1 MKYICWCLWNYF
13 VSIFYHEEIVN
24 FLVLCY
30 FSWIAKFNYHYIC
43 WNRFYLIP
51 HPVWEPTLVSL
62 KSEKD
67 NKPTKVQGPSKL
79 KRQPPP
85 ANINGNQSFIDIH
98 KTYDTPRL
106 IAVMIH
112 NYDTQRKTK
121 YKKKRESKF
130 FLSESIL
137 SISLFSIVFRY
148 LQYLITVFSIISLIK
163 YTFLIRFY
171 QYIRFS

>member
-98 KTYDTPRL
+98 KTYDTPDPLGITSPLWSTIRT
-106 IAVMIH
+106 H
-112 NYDTQRKTK
+112 KERPNTRKK
-121 YKKKRESKF
+121 GNPNSSSVNLYF
-130 FLSESIL
+130 
-137 SISLFSIVFRY
+137 
-148 LQYLITVFSIISLIK
+148 QYLCFLLFLD
-163 YTFLIRFY
+163 TFNILLLYFRSY
-171 QYIRFS
+171 H